1 MQKIEPDR
9 MVKVRIVSDTG
20 KVSKIAS
27 KLKKTG
33 HLRFS
38 DFSKTRKIR
47 WSDGGSE
54 EAKKR
59 SAVQFFGLQHT
70 YITIGDV
77 S

>member
-1 MQKIEPDR
+1 MQKSEPDR

-38 DFSKTRKIR
+38 DFSKTRENPMVG
-47 WSDGGSE
+47 W
-54 EAKKR
+54 
-59 SAVQFFGLQHT
+59 GL
-70 YITIGDV
+70 
-77 S
+77 